1 MDISSN
7 FKDNLKRTIKQS
19 PVGHKLKE
27 LIPLEVREED
37 KNPWAICTS
46 KLGLVGRK
54 KSSYTE
60 AEEKKFEACVMS
72 VKGETKEETDEATGA
87 GSAGAYVGPL
97 FSPTKK
103 EDMEEATTS
112 SSSGAYVGPLGHA
125 KNKKN
130 WRGAAKPTWPGGKF
144 VEVKKKCRTF
154 PYCNQGDINALK
166 LWENTKIKQAIT
178 EVSKKTGKTKKE
190 LKKLIKKE
198 IEELIRRGFYK
209 SPITSLVG
217 DYKMDKPIGK
227 IFSMVPKGV
236 SNKYE

>member
-1 MDISSN
+1 MKNIVK
-7 FKDNLKRTIKQS
+7 KDLIRAIKLNEQ
-19 PVGHKLKE
+19 
-27 LIPLEVREED
+27 IEEQT
-37 KNPWAICTS
+37 TS
-46 KLGLVGRK
+46 G
-54 KSSYTE
+54 
-60 AEEKKFEACVMS
+60 
-72 VKGETKEETDEATGA
+72 DA
-87 GSAGAYVGPL
+87 GSYVTPQVWA
-97 FSPTKK
+97 K
-103 EDMEEATTS
+103 TTS
-112 SSSGAYVGPLGHA
+112 DLKSVNDPYWPKYGGLGAQYV
-125 KNKKN
+125 K
-130 WRGAAKPTWPGGKF
+130 
-144 VEVKKKCRTF
+144 VKKKCRTF